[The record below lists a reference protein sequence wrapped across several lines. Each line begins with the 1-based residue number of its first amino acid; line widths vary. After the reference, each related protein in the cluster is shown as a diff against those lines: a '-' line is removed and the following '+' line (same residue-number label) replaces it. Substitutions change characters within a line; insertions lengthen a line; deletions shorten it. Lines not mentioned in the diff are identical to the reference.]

1 MVRCSNCGAT
11 PPDGDAAGWALPRS
25 ADDETPPL
33 CGACFAAAVFPSA
46 DAFAIEHEGT
56 GKHNCP
62 ACSRPTTKSDVCDDC
77 ATPPHEMN

>member
-1 MVRCSNCGAT
+1 M
-11 PPDGDAAGWALPRS
+11 
-25 ADDETPPL
+25 
-33 CGACFAAAVFPSA
+33 CFAAAVFPSA

-56 GKHNCP
+56 GKHSCP